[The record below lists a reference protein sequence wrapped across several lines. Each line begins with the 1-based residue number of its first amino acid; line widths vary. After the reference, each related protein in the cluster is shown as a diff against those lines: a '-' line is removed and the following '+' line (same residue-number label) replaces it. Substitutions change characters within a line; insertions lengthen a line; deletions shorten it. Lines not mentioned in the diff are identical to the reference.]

1 MDVVAPRV
9 GDVERAA
16 GGQPGV
22 GALDPPAVPPAVLA
36 AVDPAARDPRAEVA
50 GPAGAAGGA
59 RSGGRVR
66 VPLVRPPAGAAARPA
81 ARPAGVEPRRQPG
94 PRGARGR
101 GQPARARGAPAVD
114 PPGARR
120 ARCAA
125 LRRIRAGRGAPPR
138 CPDARAVQAAPR
150 PGEPVGLPEPS
161 APPAMARVP
170 EPGRLPRVPPSPAG
184 TPAAAAQLA
193 RQVRPRDAGLQP
205 ADAPGQSGPI
215 RHPRTAALR
224 LGPRG
229 RQQRRDRFPPRVADH
244 WRAQAGQ
251 ASSRSRPR
259 FCKAHLADCDAH
271 PPADRRSGSGGW
283 RRSERL

>member
-22 GALDPPAVPPAVLA
+22 GSLDPPAMPPAVLA
-36 AVDPAARDPRAEVA
+36 AVDPAARAPRAEVA

-81 ARPAGVEPRRQPG
+81 ARPGGVEPRRQPG

-125 LRRIRAGRGAPPR
+125 LRRIRAGRGAPPV
-138 CPDARAVQAAPR
+138 ARTRALSRRPRAQASRSAS
-150 PGEPVGLPEPS
+150 PS
-161 APPAMARVP
+161 RARRRRWR
-170 EPGRLPRVPPSPAG
+170 GCQSPAG
-184 TPAAAAQLA
+184 CHACRRRQPVPPLPRPSSRGRSAHGMPVCSPTMLPGRAARSGTRGRPPFGWGRAGGNSGAIASHRVSLTTGVRRPAKPLH
-193 RQVRPRDAGLQP
+193 
-205 ADAPGQSGPI
+205 APGHGF
-215 RHPRTAALR
+215 AR
-224 LGPRG
+224 LT
-229 RQQRRDRFPPRVADH
+229 
-244 WRAQAGQ
+244 
-251 ASSRSRPR
+251 
-259 FCKAHLADCDAH
+259 
-271 PPADRRSGSGGW
+271 
-283 RRSERL
+283 